1 MTMKR
6 LLLLIVA
13 LCITLG
19 AMAQGQNIIPKPR
32 SYVNGDSGYTIKYSC
47 KISCDDE
54 LLPAASYLAGKLGIG
69 VAKEGDIYLGLD
81 SRLAEEAYQL
91 SVYNKGIIIIGGGYG
106 GVFNGITTLLQLL
119 PDAVY
124 ASNLVLPCSIPGCA
138 IEDAPRYEHRGFMLD
153 VCRTW
158 MPKEDVCAYIDLLAY
173 HKINSLRLHLTDDE
187 AWRLEIKSHPELAM
201 IGGWRGG
208 DSPIH
213 SRYGKWSEK
222 WGGYYTQQDIRDI
235 IAYAAQRNIE
245 VVPEIDLPGH
255 SLCLATIHP
264 EVLCD
269 YKPNTSVSLGQ
280 DLRSAICPSN
290 EANFKLIED
299 ILGEVALLFP
309 SKYIHVGGDEVDLSQ
324 WQSCERC
331 VAFMNRTGMH
341 KADELRTYFMLRIAE
356 ILARNGK
363 LMAVWNDAIDG
374 NSLPETT
381 MAYGWEGVAQCRK
394 VAAAGYPTVVMPG
407 NYFYFDMKQSSREP
421 GHDWANIF
429 DMEHVYSF
437 SPSALGFSATEA
449 RNIVGLEASFFSEA
463 YASRTPESPA
473 YLHYQT
479 FPRLLAFAEVAWV
492 ADDKRDV
499 ASFKRRVLRH
509 YDRMDAMGLYYRLE
523 PPVVEY
529 ENGMLTASVSDGSEI
544 FYRQEGAQRVLRYM
558 APIATTSPARYRFIS
573 RRGVA
578 MSPTSAVDEYFET
591 IKPAFKLTSSIGASR
606 KFPFSNAE
614 KYINIARTQRSAD
627 VDDWV
632 MFTFESPVV
641 CRSMTLST
649 GNMQLPRFIFESG
662 DVYVKYEGE
671 GLVKVGEL
679 KGGAYTIENPSH
691 PIVAVCIVCTK
702 RGNGEKWV
710 SIQPPVIYP
719 VLK

>member
-187 AWRLEIKSHPELAM
+187 AWRIEIKSHPELAM

-213 SRYGKWSEK
+213 SRYGKWNEK

-280 DLRSAICPSN
+280 DVRSAICPSN

-341 KADELRTYFMLRIAE
+341 KADELRTYFMLRVAE

-374 NSLPETT
+374 NRHNGHHAKEAAQQHQGERRIGAEKMQGGMGCFPLFRRRQSRFGKGRKHRQDHDQRHDQDTVGQHGSLNTET
-381 MAYGWEGVAQCRK
+381 
-394 VAAAGYPTVVMPG
+394 
-407 NYFYFDMKQSSREP
+407 S
-421 GHDWANIF
+421 
-429 DMEHVYSF
+429 
-437 SPSALGFSATEA
+437 
-449 RNIVGLEASFFSEA
+449 
-463 YASRTPESPA
+463 
-473 YLHYQT
+473 
-479 FPRLLAFAEVAWV
+479 RLLPLQHTNHSIGESAKSPTQTILDIHTGIDELHGHGVDQGTGVDLQHTQQKKDQRRSPPAGAGKIKQEIDDQCGNHQSHKQPFDRHLGMLVCPV
-492 ADDKRDV
+492 ADERHGNHTGEAGKRQKNSHITAGKSTIQQDG
-499 ASFKRRVLRH
+499 SLERRKRPQHAPVSNLQQTIHSIYIFFRRHELPPFCLLMPKSLRH
-509 YDRMDAMGLYYRLE
+509 RLIIRHFSLLFKSTKYGILYPLTEYA
-523 PPVVEY
+523 PVMELVDMRDL
-529 ENGMLTASVSDGSEI
+529 GSRAFSVWVRVPSGAPKQQCPFAATA
-544 FYRQEGAQRVLRYM
+544 VLLF
-558 APIATTSPARYRFIS
+558 P
-573 RRGVA
+573 
-578 MSPTSAVDEYFET
+578 
-591 IKPAFKLTSSIGASR
+591 KP
-606 KFPFSNAE
+606 
-614 KYINIARTQRSAD
+614 
-627 VDDWV
+627 
-632 MFTFESPVV
+632 
-641 CRSMTLST
+641 
-649 GNMQLPRFIFESG
+649 
-662 DVYVKYEGE
+662 
-671 GLVKVGEL
+671 
-679 KGGAYTIENPSH
+679 
-691 PIVAVCIVCTK
+691 
-702 RGNGEKWV
+702 
-710 SIQPPVIYP
+710 
-719 VLK
+719 